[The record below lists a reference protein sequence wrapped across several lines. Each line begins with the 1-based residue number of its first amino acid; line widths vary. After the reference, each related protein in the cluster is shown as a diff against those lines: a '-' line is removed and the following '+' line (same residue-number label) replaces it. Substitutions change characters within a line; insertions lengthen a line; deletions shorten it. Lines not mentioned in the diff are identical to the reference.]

1 MIERRT
7 GNEKE
12 KMDITG
18 GIIYEP
24 WHWRFVGI
32 NIAKEMNSLGMTL
45 EEYIEYKNLDPTMD
59 MYTDDSASK
68 DTEQIK
74 D

>member
-1 MIERRT
+1 MRY
-7 GNEKE
+7 EKE

-32 NIAKEMNSLGMTL
+32 NAAKEINAKGYCL
-45 EEYIEYKNLDPTMD
+45 EEYLEEKN
-59 MYTDDSASK
+59 
-68 DTEQIK
+68 
-74 D
+74 